1 MKTLKLGILAA
12 LAAGV
17 APTAD
22 AANAAFQNFFF
33 TVCQNPTA
41 ALAARCG
48 ETGGGQG
55 NLSGDSESSLN
66 PSQVLSNN
74 RSTLSAARSRAE
86 QMREYSAAA
95 REDRGEIELGR
106 SGLLFIGRG
115 VWEEADR
122 VVDLDAERGYQSDS
136 QAFDFG
142 FERRVSERVGLGLL
156 LTYEG
161 IAGEFDRERPGVN
174 FSPVSDTAGEIEVR
188 SLGATVY
195 MTAQWG
201 ERGYVDLAA
210 GYIDSQFDLSR
221 RVVFQESARVVP
233 QTNVSTSADPDG
245 QQYWATLNL
254 GCDWSKGA
262 WTFGTHASGLWAQS
276 EQDPYEERDLAGS
289 GLAMRFDV
297 AKRES
302 LLAAGGLHASRAIKV
317 GFGVLVPQLRVDYLH
332 EFELDAQSADASFL
346 LDANRSV
353 YRFAGDEPDRSY
365 GVASLG
371 LTAILPNGW
380 MPYLN
385 VDSVV
390 GNDDSDRYRV
400 TLGLRR
406 EL

>member
-1 MKTLKLGILAA
+1 MKTLKMGILAA
-12 LAAGV
+12 LAAGAV
-17 APTAD
+17 PTAE
-22 AANAAFQNFFF
+22 AANATFQNFFF

-41 ALAARCG
+41 TLAARCG

-66 PSQVLSNN
+66 PSQALSNN
-74 RSTLSAARSRAE
+74 RSTLGAARSRAE
-86 QMREYSAAA
+86 QVREYSAAA
-95 REDRGEIELGR
+95 REERGDIELSR
-106 SGLLFIGRG
+106 SGVLFIGRG

-122 VVDLDAERGYQSDS
+122 RVDLDAERGYQSDS
-136 QAFDFG
+136 QAFDLG
-142 FERRVSERVGLGLL
+142 FERRAGERVGLGVL
-156 LTYEG
+156 LTYEA
-161 IAGEFDRERPGVN
+161 IAGEFDRERPGAN
-174 FSPVSDTAGEIEVR
+174 FNPLSSNAGEVEVR
-188 SLGATVY
+188 SLGATLY
-195 MTAQWG
+195 MTAQLG
-201 ERGYVDLAA
+201 EGGHVDLAG

-233 QTNVSTSADPDG
+233 QTNVSTSADADG
-245 QQYWATLNL
+245 QQYWATVNL
-254 GCDWSKGA
+254 GYEWSNGA

-302 LLAAGGLHASRAIKV
+302 LLVSGGLHASRAIKV

-332 EFELDAQSADASFL
+332 ELELDAQSAAASFL
-346 LDANRSV
+346 LDAGRSV
-353 YRFAGDEPDRSY
+353 YSFAGDEPDRSY

-371 LTAILPNGW
+371 LTAILPSGW

-390 GNDDSDRYRV
+390 GNDDNDRYRV